1 MDGKSKKIASMTL
14 KYIVLI
20 ILAVLWVI
28 PIITLVFTA
37 VKSKADFFSGMIISV
52 YCTVCLLIASLV
64 WFRSWEG
71 GKNSE

>member
-37 VKSKADFFSGMIISV
+37 VKSKADFFSGMS
-52 YCTVCLLIASLV
+52 LFQMPDNIA
-64 WFRSWEG
+64 WDNFTNAMTKGRI
-71 GKNSE
+71 